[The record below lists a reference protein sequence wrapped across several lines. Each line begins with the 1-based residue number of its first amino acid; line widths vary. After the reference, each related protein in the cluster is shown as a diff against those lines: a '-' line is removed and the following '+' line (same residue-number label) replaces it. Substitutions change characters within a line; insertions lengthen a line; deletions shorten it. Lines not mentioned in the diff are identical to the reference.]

1 MERKQERKHL
11 PSSPSIAEAKR
22 AKTSINKVNHLLLV
36 ELWNIF
42 LAKYSLSQSHFQ
54 CIWVCLR
61 VCSVLQKDRGREGVF
76 IYIQD
81 SSFIVFILCSLS
93 LYNLFLFLFLLPL
106 ARVSIIWQKGS
117 FHTWRLLIL
126 TTVRV
131 LRIVVRRKT
140 VLRRCLMPRDLIYW

>member
-54 CIWVCLR
+54 CIWVFARLLCFAEGQRQRGCLY
-61 VCSVLQKDRGREGVF
+61 
-76 IYIQD
+76 IYPRFQLYRLY
-81 SSFIVFILCSLS
+81 SLLSLS
-93 LYNLFLFLFLLPL
+93 LYNLFLFLLPL
-106 ARVSIIWQKGS
+106 ARVSIIWQKGP